1 MIRASCLSP
10 TEFCESKMGDW
21 LAKSD
26 ALFNLNDAPAIRE
39 VVMRSKLKLTPQI
52 SLAAVLVA
60 LIGTMRLIELT
71 ANASAQEP
79 SPSVR
84 SNGATQ
90 KHWDATAP
98 GRVEPASQAIR
109 IAAPIVGRIAE
120 VLVKANDKVFA
131 GELLIRLDDDEA
143 RARLAGTEAQVALH
157 QRARNDERRKG
168 SEERRRED
176 DALAEAERSVVEA
189 QAALDKAAAAK
200 GAARSDELDAARA
213 TLSRAQAHFREQR
226 DRLAAINA
234 QGLPLP
240 TRVEGELSVAR
251 ADLMVA
257 EVALEKTRIRTP
269 LAGTVLQVQ
278 AKVGEL
284 ALPSSEH
291 PLVLLGDVSTLQVRA
306 ELDERDFVKVRVGQH
321 VLVRAHAFRDR
332 EFQGRVSSIAQYV
345 ETGRMTSAEQRK
357 LSDIDVAEVIVELT
371 DPGPLVVGMQVDA
384 YFSSEMPDQQG
395 AR

>member
-1 MIRASCLSP
+1 
-10 TEFCESKMGDW
+10 
-21 LAKSD
+21 
-26 ALFNLNDAPAIRE
+26 
-39 VVMRSKLKLTPQI
+39 MRSKLKLTAQI
-52 SLAAVLVA
+52 SLAAALVA
-60 LIGTMRLIELT
+60 LIGTIRLIEPT
-71 ANASAQEP
+71 VNASAQEP
-79 SPSVR
+79 SPSIR
-84 SNGATQ
+84 SNGAPQ

-120 VLVKANDKVFA
+120 VLVKANDQVFA
-131 GELLIRLDDDEA
+131 GELLVRLDDDEA
-143 RARLAGTEAQVALH
+143 RARLAGAEAQVALH
-157 QRARNDERRKG
+157 ERARNDERRKG

-176 DALAEAERSVVEA
+176 DALAEAERSVVQT

-200 GAARSDELDAARA
+200 GSAARGDELEAARA
-213 TLSRAQAHFREQR
+213 TLSRAQVHFREQR

-234 QGLPLP
+234 QGWPLP

-251 ADLMVA
+251 ADLTVA
-257 EVALEKTRIRTP
+257 EAALEKTRIRAP

-278 AKVGEL
+278 AKVGEMV
-284 ALPSSEH
+284 LPSSEH
-291 PLVLLGDVSTLQVRA
+291 PLVLLGDVSTLRVRA

-384 YFSSEMPDQQG
+384 YFSSETPDQQG